1 MGARK
6 IKKMFEFYNALLIVV
21 IAQLRLLFQ
30 ELVTSKL
37 AYIRPKEEL
46 IHLTLEYVKQEVED
60 QAIKR
65 RQSLLTNA
73 SHSLLDAKIPEL
85 IDIEDTD
92 APAAPTSSPTLLPAS
107 AEAAPAMQPSLQ
119 EETSTL
125 PTHQI
130 NPVSED
136 ADYEFVDRESNDS
149 GGVVSVPTSDPMFV
163 DKENAP
169 RPQDSEVPSTVEKI
183 PLQDNSQQVN
193 IMTTEVNDFEDA
205 EMPDLIGPITPPAT
219 PPAVPPRPPQR
230 RKSTWGVMKFGSQ
243 QDVTE
248 CITNC
253 LSQFHAAFKPD
264 GEDSHAEQT
273 DLFKRCV
280 SPCLV
285 TDLDFST
292 SV

>member
-1 MGARK
+1 MGART
-6 IKKMFEFYNALLIVV
+6 IKKMFEAFSSALIVV

-73 SHSLLDAKIPEL
+73 SHSLLDTKIPEL

-92 APAAPTSSPTLLPAS
+92 APAVPTSSPTLLPAS
-107 AEAAPAMQPSLQ
+107 AETAPAMQPSLQ
-119 EETSTL
+119 EETSSL
-125 PTHQI
+125 LNRHI
-130 NPVSED
+130 NPISED
-136 ADYEFVDRESNDS
+136 ADYEFVDRESNES
-149 GGVVSVPTSDPMFV
+149 GGVVSIPTSDPMFV

-169 RPQDSEVPSTVEKI
+169 CPQDSEKPSTVEKI

-193 IMTTEVNDFEDA
+193 IMTTEVKDFEDA

-219 PPAVPPRPPQR
+219 PPAVPPRPPPR

-253 LSQFHAAFKPD
+253 LSQFHAAFKPH
-264 GEDSHAEQT
+264 GEDSHGEQT

-280 SPCLV
+280 SPCLI